1 MDNKAAISALSAL
14 AFETRLEAV
23 QLLADVGDEGM
34 SAGELARRLNVTQ
47 NTLSDHLQT
56 LARADLVT
64 AERQSRSII
73 YRINPAACTRLLAH
87 LQSTCLKTRTS

>member
-1 MDNKAAISALSAL
+1 MNNKAAVSALSAL

-23 QLLADVGDEGM
+23 QLLAEAGDEGLP
-34 SAGELARRLNVTQ
+34 AGELARRLNVAQ

-64 AERQSRSII
+64 TERQSRSII
-73 YRINPAACTRLLAH
+73 YRINPEACARLLAH